1 MIGNHRKETVT
12 VAHRVDLDAM
22 IPREDFGV
30 LEDTYSLD
38 LMSDFPIQH
47 LVKRCAGSAT
57 SSEARLSA
65 RN

>member
-47 LVKRCAGSAT
+47 LVKDAPVL
-57 SSEARLSA
+57 RLLRKPDFSA